1 MIPVMCVVQEG
12 QISLEREYAL
22 KSAINLFTQRVFG
35 QIADIDWI
43 EVAKGN
49 GFTAAESSTTLIAS
63 LRSSRQLRH
72 GERLPLLNELR
83 EICRQKT
90 GCSIGDV
97 MTSIR
102 DPQN

>member
-22 KSAINLFTQRVFG
+22 KSAINAFSQRIFG

-49 GFTAAESSTTLIAS
+49 GFTAARPSNALIAS
-63 LRSSRQLRH
+63 LRANRILQQE
-72 GERLPLLNELR
+72 ERRFLLR
-83 EICRQKT
+83 ELHAICLEKT
-90 GCSIGDV
+90 GCPVREV

-102 DPQN
+102 DPEG